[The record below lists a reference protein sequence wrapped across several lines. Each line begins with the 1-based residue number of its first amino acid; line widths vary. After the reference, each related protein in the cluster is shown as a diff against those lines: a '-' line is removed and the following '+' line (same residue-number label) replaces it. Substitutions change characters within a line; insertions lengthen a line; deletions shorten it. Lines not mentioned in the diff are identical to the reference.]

1 MKKLLTA
8 IIAVGFA
15 LSFTACGGGS
25 SVEVS
30 EEMQGF
36 MTKIENTNSIM
47 DAAAEYGYEA
57 DEMPLDL
64 YTLEE
69 PSVKSVKEEDGKTIY
84 TMNVKHGMMDSD
96 VKICWKDGKVVNI
109 KDVPVE

>member
-1 MKKLLTA
+1 MRKLLTV
-8 IIAVGFA
+8 IVAVGFA
-15 LSFTACGGGS
+15 LGIASCGGGS

-36 MTKIENTNSIM
+36 MDKIEATSSIM
-47 DAAAEYGYEA
+47 DAAAAYGYEA

-69 PSVKSVKEEDGKTIY
+69 PSVKSVKEEEGKTAY
-84 TMNVKHGMMDSD
+84 TMNVKHGMIDSD
-96 VKICWKDGKVVNI
+96 VIICWEEGKVVNI
-109 KDVPVE
+109 KEAPVE

>member
-8 IIAVGFA
+8 IVAVGFA
-15 LSFTACGGGS
+15 LGIVSCGGAG
-25 SVEVS
+25 VEVS

-36 MTKIENTNSIM
+36 MDKIEATNSII
-47 DAAAEYGYEA
+47 DAAEAYGYDA

-69 PSVKSVKEEDGKTIY
+69 PSVKAMEEVDGKTVY
-84 TMNVKHGMMDSD
+84 TMNVKHGMIDSD
-96 VKICWKDGKVVNI
+96 VKICWKDGNVVNI